1 MHGDVLTVTGKTMA
15 ENLAD
20 IAPPDVDGKIIR
32 ALDKPIHKTGGLTI
46 LKGSLAPEG
55 AVVKSAGFDDSTLH
69 RHRPRLR
76 RRAGRDGRARGRAR
90 SSPATS
96 S

>member
-1 MHGDVLTVTGKTMA
+1 MA

-20 IAPPDVDGKIIR
+20 IAPPDVDGEIIR

-46 LKGSLAPEG
+46 LQGSLAPEG
-55 AVVKSAGFDDSTLH
+55 AVVKIGRLRRLDVFD
-69 RHRPRLR
+69 RHRPGLR
-76 RRAGRDGRARGRAR
+76 RRAGRDGRAGGGHGQ
-90 SSPATS
+90 SPATS